1 MAHRARFLRT
11 GLAALLTFG
20 SASLSRAEDLI
31 QIDVPVLAISAS
43 SNDFSELGKSFL
55 LQEGDFSGLIGAPAY
70 TASLRYLE
78 IPNAL
83 LLSVAS
89 FGSQATLTI
98 PSTGLSVLFTAASPD
113 DLAQQVQDFIQKTGS
128 REWARFLEQVN
139 ARSPLALLDGNPR
152 ATTALAA
159 AGAFRRFG
167 LDTSRSRLGYREEE
181 VAHWG
186 AFQLRAEAGGGSV
199 EVDRFDDLYSVDG
212 ALTLAG
218 HFGKHVG
225 LSLALMGQ
233 YRSYQTADSYDV
245 GLELG
250 IPIAILRPDEGSPI
264 YWAITP
270 FVQSAAGASIDLA
283 AGGLFVGG
291 GGVNTLAVELGL
303 FELSLANELVYY
315 SGIPIDNIQG
325 YDFDTEL
332 DQLITKN
339 GVKLGAHLG
348 VFSIDAGASF
358 TNFLTSDAAVD
369 FYATPF
375 VGVGVSLGGFAVLR
389 LGYEADL
396 GQDYTAHSGRLK
408 LDFHF

>member
-1 MAHRARFLRT
+1 M
-11 GLAALLTFG
+11 LLN
-20 SASLSRAEDLI
+20 
-31 QIDVPVLAISAS
+31 V
-43 SNDFSELGKSFL
+43 SN
-55 LQEGDFSGLIGAPAY
+55 
-70 TASLRYLE
+70 
-78 IPNAL
+78 
-83 LLSVAS
+83 

-98 PSTGLSVLFTAASPD
+98 PSTGLTVAFTGASPA

-128 REWARFLEQVN
+128 HEWARFLEQVN

-159 AGAFRRFG
+159 TGAFRRFG
-167 LDTSRSRLGYREEE
+167 LDSSRSRLGYQQEEI
-181 VAHWG
+181 ARWG
-186 AFQLRAEAGGGSV
+186 DFQMRAEAGGGI
-199 EVDRFDDLYSVDG
+199 VDVDHFDDLYTVDG

-218 HFGKHVG
+218 HFGEHVG

-233 YRSYQTADSYDV
+233 YRSYQTANSYEI
-245 GLELG
+245 GIELG
-250 IPIAILRPDEGSPI
+250 IPIAILRPDAGSQL

-291 GGVNTLAVELGL
+291 GGVNTLALELGQL
-303 FELSLANELVYY
+303 ELSLANELVYY
-315 SGIPIDNIQG
+315 SGIPIDDIQG
-325 YDFDTEL
+325 YDFDTQL

-339 GVKLGAHLG
+339 GVKLGAYLG
-348 VFSIDAGASF
+348 VFQFDAGASF

-375 VGVGVSLGGFAVLR
+375 VGVGVELGGVATLR

-396 GQDYTAHSGRLK
+396 GQGYTAHAGRLK

>member
-1 MAHRARFLRT
+1 MRHCVRVAGWVAVLA
-11 GLAALLTFG
+11 LAA
-20 SASLSRAEDLI
+20 ASRSRAEDLI
-31 QIDVPVLAISAS
+31 QIDIPLLGISAS
-43 SNDFSELGKSFL
+43 SNDFTSLGEDFL
-55 LQEGDFSGLIGAPAY
+55 LQQGDFSGLIGQPAY
-70 TASLRYLE
+70 IATLRYLE
-78 IPNAL
+78 MSDAL
-83 LLSVAS
+83 VLGVTN
-89 FGSQATLTI
+89 FGSDATLTI
-98 PSTGLSVLFTAASPD
+98 PSTGLVVPFTAASPD
-113 DLAQQVQDFIQKTGS
+113 DLQQQIEDYLQKGGAS
-128 REWARFLEQVN
+128 EWAKFLEQTN
-139 ARSPLALLDGNPR
+139 AQSKLALLDGNPR
-152 ATTALAA
+152 STTALAA
-159 AGAFRRFG
+159 SGAFRRFG
-167 LDTSRSRLGYREEE
+167 LGSSRSRLGYQEEE
-181 VAHWG
+181 VGRWG
-186 AFQLRAEAGGGSV
+186 AFQLRAEGGGGV
-199 EVDRFDDLYSVDG
+199 VDVDRFDDLYTAEA

-233 YRSYQTADSYDV
+233 YRSYQSANSYDV

-250 IPIAILRPDEGSPI
+250 LPIAILRPDDGSRL

-270 FVQSAAGASIDLA
+270 FVQSAAAASIDLA
-283 AGGLFVGG
+283 AGGLVIGG
-291 GGVNTLAVELGL
+291 GGVNSLAHQLGML
-303 FELSLANELVYY
+303 ELSLANELVYY

-348 VFSIDAGASF
+348 VFYVDAGASF

-375 VGVGVSLGGFAVLR
+375 VGVGVSLGGLANLR
-389 LGYEADL
+389 FGYEADL